1 MKRGRFFNLLTDE
14 DIEMSM
20 IELMNVFFAYD
31 KELVLKDLSFDIH
44 QGEFL
49 SIIGPNGSGKTTL
62 LRLFS
67 RVIEPKMGEIRLKGK
82 DINKIKRKEL
92 AKTISVVPQ
101 DSFINFPFSVLDVV
115 LMGRYPYLENL
126 SFEKKEDLEMARK
139 AMILTDIFHLS
150 QRDINDLSGG
160 ERQRAIIA
168 RALTQQ
174 PEILL
179 LDEFTSSLDLNHKI
193 EIYELIK
200 RLNIEKS
207 LTIINVSHDLNIASE
222 YADRLLLLNEGSIHS
237 LGTPREVL
245 KRDIIRDVFECNV
258 LIEDSP
264 VTGSP
269 YVIPLNSN
277 LRIED
282 RRKIFRIHVISGEGK
297 GSVLMRRLF
306 IRGFEITAG
315 VLNIGDTDQIVGEAL
330 GISMVLEK
338 PFSAISEQAF
348 LQNLE
353 MIEKADL
360 VVMGKFRIGKGNV
373 RNLEVVL
380 EGLKRGKEFF
390 IVDNDLDYDF
400 TGGDAKRIYELIR
413 ERGGIFVKNHKDLI
427 KKIDTKIK
435 DMV

>member
-1 MKRGRFFNLLTDE
+1 
-14 DIEMSM
+14 MSM

-282 RRKIFRIHVISGEGK
+282 RRKILRIHVISGEGR

>member
-282 RRKIFRIHVISGEGK
+282 RRKILRIHVISGEGR

-413 ERGGIFVKNHKDLI
+413 ERGGIFVKNHKDLM

>member
-282 RRKIFRIHVISGEGK
+282 RRKILRIHVISGEGR

>member
-200 RLNIEKS
+200 RLNMERS

-282 RRKIFRIHVISGEGK
+282 RRKILRIHVISGEGR